1 MLFRALGGRV
11 YFLTIYLEG
20 SGVLRVKAGTGIKM
34 KVDIFGLMNRAKEAG
49 GGSDRVALQPD
60 GENTMMNKNP
70 LGKVHILGGREGN
83 RE

>member
-1 MLFRALGGRV
+1 MDC
-11 YFLTIYLEG
+11 LED
-20 SGVLRVKAGTGIKM
+20 SAILLVRAGTGIEM
-34 KVDIFGLMNRAKEAG
+34 KLDLAGFMNRAKEAG

-70 LGKVHILGGREGN
+70 LGKVHILGGRGGN

>member
-1 MLFRALGGRV
+1 MGYSIDSVVLP
-11 YFLTIYLEG
+11 
-20 SGVLRVKAGTGIKM
+20 GVAGTGIEM
-34 KVDIFGLMNRAKEAG
+34 KVDLFGLMNRAKEAG

-70 LGKVHILGGREGN
+70 LGKVHILGGRGGN

>member
-1 MLFRALGGRV
+1 MG
-11 YFLTIYLEG
+11 FLDDSVVLP
-20 SGVLRVKAGTGIKM
+20 GVVGTGIRM

-70 LGKVHILGGREGN
+70 LGRVHILGGHRGGGRE
-83 RE
+83 